1 MFIKKQTGMTMRSKV
16 WMVILKTMVFSIIL
30 AMPAAAAKLKIIIS
44 STFGMDAPFHKHII
58 SS

>member
-1 MFIKKQTGMTMRSKV
+1 MRSKV
-16 WMVILKTMVFSIIL
+16 WMVILKTMVFIIIL